1 MKFGQ
6 CGTLERRIVKA
17 SFQNSGFGVNAFM
30 KCTSEKS
37 THQLSFGIIA
47 PFWSSSLSFLLQLQ
61 EQKQAVRMSSCDCQH
76 QGPKHR
82 PGLLL

>member
-61 EQKQAVRMSSCDCQH
+61 EQKQVVRMISCDYQH